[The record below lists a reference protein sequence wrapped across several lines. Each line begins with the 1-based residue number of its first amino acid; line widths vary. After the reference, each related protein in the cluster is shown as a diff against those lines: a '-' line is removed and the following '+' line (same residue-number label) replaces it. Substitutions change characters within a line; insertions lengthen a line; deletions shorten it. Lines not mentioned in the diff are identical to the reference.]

1 MKIKTNAMRILEQ
14 KNISF
19 EIKSYE
25 FDEEFSDAQ
34 TTAQKINLP
43 EEQVFK
49 TIIMRNEHKQIF
61 VFCVPSNSEVNL
73 KKCVQ

>member
-1 MKIKTNAMRILEQ
+1 MKMKTNAVRILEQ

-43 EEQVFK
+43 EEQVL
-49 TIIMRNEHKQIF
+49 R
-61 VFCVPSNSEVNL
+61 L
-73 KKCVQ
+73 